1 MSPAETR
8 RAGPSTPSRVNGCS
22 EPLRWMIC
30 YAGLSHG
37 AEGGEPETN
46 TPEGRLGTEAAGAA
60 FAWISGRCRVPA
72 APAVGPWG
80 ESVTINSPLPGAQ
93 SGCLDRDSARHCVV
107 APPWGRGKAPPSR
120 SSVSARGR
128 RGSGGAETWC
138 RQRSFLGSPLEAQ
151 EVGGL

>member
-1 MSPAETR
+1 MSPAETG
-8 RAGPSTPSRVNGCS
+8 RAGPSIPSRVNGCS
-22 EPLRWMIC
+22 EPLHWMIC

-60 FAWISGRCRVPA
+60 FTWNSGRCRVPA
-72 APAVGPWG
+72 APAAGPWG

-93 SGCLDRDSARHCVV
+93 SGCRDLDSARHGVV

-128 RGSGGAETWC
+128 LGSGGAETWC
-138 RQRSFLGSPLEAQ
+138 PRWSFLGSPLEAQ